1 VSDAKIGRYEILG
14 ELGRGGMGVV
24 YRAIHPDS
32 GRLVALKRLLTDQIA
47 GERQQEFQS
56 RFKNEAYTVQKLQH
70 PNIVD
75 VLDIQ
80 VEGEDCFYV
89 MEFLHGESLR
99 KYIKTR
105 GGKITAGEMYS
116 VLRQVGEA
124 LTFAHSMNVVHRD
137 VKPDN
142 VFILHDGQVKLTD
155 FGIAR
160 AAEYEDKDLTK
171 TGIMMGTLSYVSPE
185 QLQDAKSVD
194 HRADIFSLGVVA
206 YEALSGLSPF
216 TADGIA
222 ATIVRIISQQETP
235 LHLVDPKIDEGISSA
250 VGRAMRKKAR
260 DRFRSVMD
268 FVKDFRE
275 SIRPDQRQVIL
286 EPLLS
291 EDLPKSKS
299 GDFAPQKTSFALQD
313 GDSFSGNLM
322 QTTVDGE
329 KDRFIRGEFA
339 KTEAASKDL
348 EMEITTP
355 SENYIRPLTSS
366 RMESRLLT
374 HLGNITEQ
382 ANGRRLEEPAVIAL
396 RNERIAVACAQ
407 SRKISVYAYDGQH
420 SHPANTIRLLFDV
433 QHQPAKNNAAE
444 SESRTK
450 YGRLTRPGGMAFDE
464 KGRLFVCDAADPYI
478 RVFDGQGQFL
488 REFRNVQAKDA
499 GHAGLAIDSSGLLYL
514 SDSANACIQVFQP
527 ETGVWLRSLG
537 QRSPQTGQLIQIPA
551 GLGIDR
557 KNSVYLAD
565 YGASRVY
572 AFGKGGQMIKQFG
585 QKGSEDGQLNV
596 PRSVAVDD
604 WDQVFV
610 CDSFNNRLSI
620 FDTAGGFIQSFG
632 IRGTQAEQFSNPS
645 DIAIDTKHYLV
656 FVCDRGNRR
665 VQIFSLRKG
674 RND

>member
-1 VSDAKIGRYEILG
+1 MSGEKIGRYEILG

-24 YRAIHPDS
+24 YRAIHPET
-32 GRLVALKRLLTDQIA
+32 GRLVALKRLLTDQISH
-47 GERQQEFQS
+47 ERQQEFQS
-56 RFKNEAYTVQKLQH
+56 RFKNEAYTVEKLKH

-75 VLDIQ
+75 VLDVQ

-105 GGKITAGEMYS
+105 GGKISPGEMYS
-116 VLRQVGEA
+116 VLKQVGQA

-235 LHLVDPKIDEGISSA
+235 LHLVDPKIDDGLSA
-250 VGRAMRKKAR
+250 AVARAMRKKAR

-268 FVKDFRE
+268 FVKDVRDCIKPNQRE
-275 SIRPDQRQVIL
+275 VIL
-286 EPLLS
+286 DPQISDEVQKNVG
-291 EDLPKSKS
+291 EIK
-299 GDFAPQKTSFALQD
+299 PQKTSFALED

-322 QTTVDGE
+322 KTTVDGE
-329 KDRFIRGEFA
+329 KDRFIRGEFS
-339 KTEAASKDL
+339 KTESARGDL
-348 EMEITTP
+348 DMEITTP
-355 SENYIRPLTSS
+355 SENYIRPQATS
-366 RMESRLLT
+366 RIEAELLT

-396 RNERIAVACAQ
+396 RNERIAIACAH
-407 SRKISVYAYDGQH
+407 SRKISVYAFDGQH
-420 SHPANTIRLLFDV
+420 SQPASTIRLLFDV
-433 QHQPAKNNAAE
+433 QHQPAKNTKD
-444 SESRTK
+444 ESRTK

-464 KGRLFVCDAADPYI
+464 KGRLFVCDAADPYVRI
-478 RVFDGQGQFL
+478 FDGQGQFL

-499 GHAGLAIDSSGLLYL
+499 GHSGLAIDSSGLLYL
-514 SDSANACIQVFQP
+514 ADSANACIQVFQP
-527 ETGVWLRSLG
+527 ETGVWLRSVG
-537 QRSPQTGQLIQIPA
+537 QKGGQAEQLIHIPA
-551 GLGIDR
+551 GLAVDR

-565 YGASRVY
+565 YGASRIY
-572 AFGKGGQMIKQFG
+572 AFGKTGQMIKQFG

-610 CDSFNNRLSI
+610 CDSFNNRLSV
-620 FDTAGGFIQSFG
+620 FDTAGGFIQTFG
-632 IRGTQAEQFSNPS
+632 TRGNQPSQFSNPS
-645 DIAIDTKHYLV
+645 DIAIDTRHHLV

-665 VQIFSLRKG
+665 VQMFSLRKG
-674 RND
+674 RDD